1 MEKDIKKALYENIM
15 SSVAKEVKK
24 ALNES
29 DELADKQARLKDLK
43 REYSSLTS
51 KIDDMWV
58 EYTQKMVITT
68 DLNARQEIS
77 NNFYKSLEPLKVAVR
92 NKMKEIYNLNDEIN
106 ELKQSSSQSE
116 PSKKPNYSYD
126 NNYEDEGSD
135 GDEHKFRVIRYTD
148 KQLKNY
154 DSEDYSGKDYV
165 RCFVFDANE
174 QFLPDFTP
182 DWLYDILNNIDYTEF
197 QESIFEMGEKSYNY
211 LINHPDCVEHRY
223 ASNAEAYGD
232 GDEYDEDEYGDDD
245 EDEEYNNEN
254 TNNTDGN
261 NKFIMEVISKD
272 YICNGEGYWDK
283 DDWDDLVKDKQI
295 LCYIYDAD
303 ETPIPDF
310 SPDWLYE
317 ILEKY
322 ENIPGGYCSE
332 DMESTFIVSKETY
345 DALLKD
351 PHCKKADDYTDC
363 GYNYNNVENEY
374 NNYDDDKIKEKL
386 SNIILNPDFKVKAGG
401 RFAPKGGKAKLDLLD
416 ENYEKDIYL
425 HEMFQ
430 DDPKLAQVRKDIK
443 YDVDFENVSLDHKGT
458 TKSGIDYLA
467 LLVNGDWE
475 EPVAVFV
482 YWDGKK
488 YRGYVPTRGNAIN
501 TINKSAF
508 GNDEDADNEYCT
520 KYLGL
525 KDYYGGDGCAF
536 GLPINWGA
544 CLEEFETRLVVK

>member
-77 NNFYKSLEPLKVAVR
+77 NDFYKSLEPLKVAVR

-135 GDEHKFRVIRYTD
+135 EDEHKFRVIRYTD

-223 ASNAEAYGD
+223 ATNAEAYGD
-232 GDEYDEDEYGDDD
+232 GDEYDEDEYGEDD
-245 EDEEYNNEN
+245 EDEYGEDDEDYNSVE
-254 TNNTDGN
+254 DYDDLIL
-261 NKFIMEVISKD
+261 NKEFNVGDRVILTEKAKEFCKKLNFSWWNDKDFDKIYTISKISGTSGKKD
-272 YICNGEGYWDK
+272 YQ
-283 DDWDDLVKDKQI
+283 L
-295 LCYIYDAD
+295 
-303 ETPIPDF
+303 
-310 SPDWLYE
+310 
-317 ILEKY
+317 
-322 ENIPGGYCSE
+322 
-332 DMESTFIVSKETY
+332 KE
-345 DALLKD
+345 LR
-351 PHCKKADDYTDC
+351 
-363 GYNYNNVENEY
+363 G
-374 NNYDDDKIKEKL
+374 
-386 SNIILNPDFKVKAGG
+386 
-401 RFAPKGGKAKLDLLD
+401 
-416 ENYEKDIYL
+416 
-425 HEMFQ
+425 
-430 DDPKLAQVRKDIK
+430 
-443 YDVDFENVSLDHKGT
+443 VSLSKNDLK
-458 TKSGIDYLA
+458 
-467 LLVNGDWE
+467 
-475 EPVAVFV
+475 PVV
-482 YWDGKK
+482 
-488 YRGYVPTRGNAIN
+488 
-501 TINKSAF
+501 
-508 GNDEDADNEYCT
+508 
-520 KYLGL
+520 
-525 KDYYGGDGCAF
+525 
-536 GLPINWGA
+536 
-544 CLEEFETRLVVK
+544 

>member
-24 ALNES
+24 VLNES
-29 DELADKQARLKDLK
+29 DELADKQSRLKDLK
-43 REYSSLTS
+43 QEYASLTS
-51 KIDDMWV
+51 KINEMWV
-58 EYTQKMVITT
+58 EYTQKMGITT
-68 DLNARQEIS
+68 DADAQREIS

-106 ELKQSSSQSE
+106 ELKQSSRQSE
-116 PSKKPNYSYD
+116 SSKKPNYSYD

-135 GDEHKFRVIRYTD
+135 GDEHKFRVIRYTN

-154 DSEDYSGKDYV
+154 DGEDYSGKDYV

-232 GDEYDEDEYGDDD
+232 GDEYDEDEYGEDD
-245 EDEEYNNEN
+245 EDE
-254 TNNTDGN
+254 
-261 NKFIMEVISKD
+261 
-272 YICNGEGYWDK
+272 
-283 DDWDDLVKDKQI
+283 
-295 LCYIYDAD
+295 
-303 ETPIPDF
+303 
-310 SPDWLYE
+310 
-317 ILEKY
+317 
-322 ENIPGGYCSE
+322 
-332 DMESTFIVSKETY
+332 
-345 DALLKD
+345 
-351 PHCKKADDYTDC
+351 
-363 GYNYNNVENEY
+363 
-374 NNYDDDKIKEKL
+374 YDDDDEIKEKL

-525 KDYYGGDGCAF
+525 KDYYGCDGCAF
-536 GLPINWGA
+536 GLPINWDA

>member
-29 DELADKQARLKDLK
+29 DELAAKQSKLKDLK
-43 REYSSLTS
+43 QEYASLTS
-51 KIDDMWV
+51 KINEMWV

-106 ELKQSSSQSE
+106 ELKQTSRQSE
-116 PSKKPNYSYD
+116 SSKKPNYSYD
-126 NNYEDEGSD
+126 NNYEDEG
-135 GDEHKFRVIRYTD
+135 G
-148 KQLKNY
+148 
-154 DSEDYSGKDYV
+154 
-165 RCFVFDANE
+165 
-174 QFLPDFTP
+174 
-182 DWLYDILNNIDYTEF
+182 
-197 QESIFEMGEKSYNY
+197 
-211 LINHPDCVEHRY
+211 
-223 ASNAEAYGD
+223 
-232 GDEYDEDEYGDDD
+232 EYDE
-245 EDEEYNNEN
+245 EEHNGKN
-254 TNNTDGN
+254 TNNTDGD

-272 YICNGEGYWDK
+272 YICNGEGYWDE

-351 PHCKKADDYTDC
+351 PHCVNADDYTDC

-374 NNYDDDKIKEKL
+374 NNYDDDEIKEKL

-425 HEMFQ
+425 HIMLQ

-443 YDVDFENVSLDHKGT
+443 YDVNFENVSLDHKGT

-525 KDYYGGDGCAF
+525 KDCYGCDGCKF
-536 GLPINWGA
+536 SLPINWDA

>member
-1 MEKDIKKALYENIM
+1 MEKNIKKALYENIM

-29 DELADKQARLKDLK
+29 DELADKQSRLKDLK
-43 REYSSLTS
+43 HGYSTLTS

-58 EYTQKMVITT
+58 EYSQKMVITT
-68 DLNARQEIS
+68 DADAQREIS
-77 NNFYKSLEPLKVAVR
+77 NNFYKSLEPLKIALR

-106 ELKQSSSQSE
+106 ELKQSSRQSE
-116 PSKKPNYSYD
+116 SSKKPTYSYD
-126 NNYEDEGSD
+126 NNYEDEG
-135 GDEHKFRVIRYTD
+135 G
-148 KQLKNY
+148 
-154 DSEDYSGKDYV
+154 
-165 RCFVFDANE
+165 
-174 QFLPDFTP
+174 
-182 DWLYDILNNIDYTEF
+182 
-197 QESIFEMGEKSYNY
+197 
-211 LINHPDCVEHRY
+211 
-223 ASNAEAYGD
+223 
-232 GDEYDEDEYGDDD
+232 EYDE
-245 EDEEYNNEN
+245 EEYNGEN
-254 TNNTDGN
+254 TNNTDGD

-351 PHCKKADDYTDC
+351 PHCVNADDYTEC
-363 GYNYNNVENEY
+363 GYNFNNVENEY
-374 NNYDDDKIKEKL
+374 NNYDDDEIKEKL

-425 HEMFQ
+425 HIMLQ

-443 YDVDFENVSLDHKGT
+443 YDVNFENVSLDHKGT
-458 TKSGIDYLA
+458 TNSGIDYLA

-525 KDYYGGDGCAF
+525 KDYYGCDGCKF
-536 GLPINWGA
+536 SLPINWDA
-544 CLEEFETRLVVK
+544 CLEDFETRLVVK